1 MGSVAE
7 TWVKRLLVIE
17 ILGSILSLSVC
28 LLKISNGLG
37 SIDAE
42 SLPPK
47 EMFRLLLTL
56 EDIIFDFLNG
66 KVSNYDLLCVL
77 VWIAG

>member
-17 ILGSILSLSVC
+17 ICGSIISLSVC
-28 LLKISNGLG
+28 LLNISDGFG

-47 EMFRLLLTL
+47 DMLRLLLIFIGVGA
-56 EDIIFDFLNG
+56 IIFDFLNG
-66 KVSNYDLLCVL
+66 RVSNYDLLCEFL
-77 VWIAG
+77 